1 VAFEDLYWMQ
11 KVCIILAIVVV
22 DSVAEVICMSD
33 GKLRILVAGKNCF
46 ILWPEDMFPSP
57 TFWPRF
63 CRELCDLYTRA
74 YGNRCP

>member
-1 VAFEDLYWMQ
+1 MQ

-46 ILWPEDMFPSP
+46 IL
-57 TFWPRF
+57 
-63 CRELCDLYTRA
+63 
-74 YGNRCP
+74 